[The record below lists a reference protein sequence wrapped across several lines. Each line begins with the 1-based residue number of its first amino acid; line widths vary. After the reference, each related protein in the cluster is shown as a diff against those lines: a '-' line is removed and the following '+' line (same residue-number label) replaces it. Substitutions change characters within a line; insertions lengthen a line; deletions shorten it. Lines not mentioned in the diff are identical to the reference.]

1 MTNSNIYI
9 ETGNHLFDDE
19 MLKGGGIPTG
29 KISMIIGKSR
39 QTGKSLYNQNMM
51 IKHWKRTMRIIKIK
65 SILDKIK

>member
-1 MTNSNIYI
+1 MTNSNICI
-9 ETGNHLFDDE
+9 ETSHLFDE
-19 MLKGGGIPTG
+19 ILKGGIPPG

>member
-9 ETGNHLFDDE
+9 ETSHLFDE
-19 MLKGGGIPTG
+19 ILKGGIPTC